1 VARARDV
8 ISRSAIG
15 RGSRAL
21 VVVCAALFAAATN
34 ANGQANRRPTPAR
47 VQPEARADY
56 IDARASAA
64 HLGIGFSVPAGTYV
78 RLGAVGAAGQAWKDG
93 ETSMAGRVDAL
104 ARFVVDPLRES
115 RWAPYAAGG
124 IGALYDESDR
134 WRAVL
139 VGALGMEGPSA
150 GGVVPAVEIGFGGG
164 ARFGIALRR
173 AMPGRR

>member
-1 VARARDV
+1 M

-21 VVVCAALFAAATN
+21 VVACAALFAAATN
-34 ANGQANRRPTPAR
+34 AVGQARRPTPAR

-139 VGALGMEGPSA
+139 VGALGIEGPSA